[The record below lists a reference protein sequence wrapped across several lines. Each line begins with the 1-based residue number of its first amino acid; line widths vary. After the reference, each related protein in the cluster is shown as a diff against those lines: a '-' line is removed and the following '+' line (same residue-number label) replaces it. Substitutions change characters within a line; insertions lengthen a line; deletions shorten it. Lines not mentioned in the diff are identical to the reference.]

1 MLDSAIFNCLASTAL
16 AARAGGVFATS
27 FPLMGVWGKGDTC
40 AGNGLVTDGTDVLA
54 GATAH
59 AGKNITAA
67 NSGIQL
73 NTFFMAFRRPP
84 FQKVPWCVEATTN
97 TAMINSRA
105 FMADDLS
112 KITAQRMSIA
122 TLLTPKPVDAVAWYF
137 ALEHEARRS
146 KLFLKQ
152 DAQGRAIAFAAVC
165 QTGLDLFR
173 PLVVLRGDDS
183 AALRAIL
190 QEALQARRQYLFNA
204 LPSNKPDLEAVAE
217 LHGEALHAI
226 YTLNSGDFKPVVN
239 ILVQTSKT
247 PDGLL
252 RAAIKTREGDNAAE
266 AGTSWNS
273 SRYAEMYVKVI
284 EAARNRGLGKSVV
297 SAVSAQVLQAGR
309 TPLYIVDP
317 TNTASIRLAERL
329 GYRNTNS
336 FEISGA
342 LTPRT

>member
-1 MLDSAIFNCLASTAL
+1 MD
-16 AARAGGVFATS
+16 ATS
-27 FPLMGVWGKGDTC
+27 EVESIYT
-40 AGNGLVTDGTDVLA
+40 
-54 GATAH
+54 
-59 AGKNITAA
+59 
-67 NSGIQL
+67 NSL
-73 NTFFMAFRRPP
+73 
-84 FQKVPWCVEATTN
+84 
-97 TAMINSRA
+97 
-105 FMADDLS
+105 MADDLS

-122 TLLTPKPVDAVAWYF
+122 TLLTPKPADAVAWYF
-137 ALEHEARRS
+137 ALEHEARRT

-173 PLVVLRGDDS
+173 PLVVMRGDDS
-183 AALRAIL
+183 AALRAL
-190 QEALQARRQYLFNA
+190 LKEALQARRQYLFNA

-217 LHGEALHAI
+217 LHGDAIHAI
-226 YTLNSGDFKPVVN
+226 YTLDRDALKPVVN

-252 RAAIKTREGDNAAE
+252 RAAIKTRDGDNAAE
-266 AGTSWNS
+266 AGTSWIS

-284 EAARNRGLGKSVV
+284 DAARNRGLGKSVV

-317 TNTASIRLAERL
+317 SNVASIRLAERL
-329 GYRNTNS
+329 GYHNTNS

-342 LTPRT
+342 LTPRA